1 MASQTVSGSR
11 VRFSLIWKI
20 TLPFVF
26 LSMVLGL
33 GATYLVNTFLSQE
46 EADRF
51 VRQLVDSGQQAKDAL
66 VRVEIDLLGLERL
79 VANTAG
85 VAEATALGDAEDL
98 RARVLPQVLN
108 AREDVLAILDLN
120 GTSVLTIRHQPGGA
134 AESYDA
140 LRGETYYAEWALVQ
154 DVLQGVADPVVGDK
168 HAGLEALVLGDQV
181 SYVFWVAGPLIDAQE
196 RFVGAV
202 LVGRYLDRLTAETA
216 VEAGANVSIYTSSGG
231 QVVSTT
237 LEPEETETLTLSRES
252 LNLALSP
259 EQASSPLRSVNV
271 ARSEYWEVLT
281 PFSVRQGTEV
291 IGAMGISLVRLPL
304 ASQQADTIPMAVR
317 LGAVALVLVVLIGLL
332 ISTSI
337 TRPIVRLVEASTDV
351 ALGKLDTRVPEA
363 GTDEIGA
370 LARTFNQ
377 MVAELREGSI
387 YRDLLGRSVTPEV
400 RDRLRTSFS
409 DGALLLKGQ
418 RVQATILFADFRGY
432 TAMAEKADPAEIMKT
447 LNDYFAG
454 VVPVI
459 SLHGGVV
466 NKFDGDSVM
475 AFFGILPQYLPPKVS
490 ALQATHAGVALLE
503 YLGRL
508 NSRRSRRGLP
518 AFEMGIGIS
527 TGTVIAGGLG
537 SQERVHYTV
546 VGDTVNIAQ
555 RIQGISRQLGGTA
568 LVISEDTY
576 RNLGN
581 IRRQFNFGRKGAAQ
595 LKGKLKEVMV
605 HEVLSR
611 TTALIGRK
619 EVDQTVEQYTGSW
632 THLAEDLTQHLRRK

>member
-1 MASQTVSGSR
+1 
-11 VRFSLIWKI
+11 
-20 TLPFVF
+20 
-26 LSMVLGL
+26 
-33 GATYLVNTFLSQE
+33 
-46 EADRF
+46 
-51 VRQLVDSGQQAKDAL
+51 VRQLVEAPAGQDAL

-85 VAEATALGDAEDL
+85 VAESAAIGDAEDL

-140 LRGETYYAEWALVQ
+140 LRGESYYAEWALVQ

-202 LVGRYLDRLTAETA
+202 LVGRYLDRLTAEAA
-216 VEAGANVSIYTSSGG
+216 VEAGANISIYALSGG
-231 QVVSTT
+231 QWSAPPGAD
-237 LEPEETETLTLSRES
+237 ENLTLAPES
-252 LNLALSP
+252 LKLSLSP

-490 ALQATHAGVALLE
+490 SRQATHAGVALLE

-508 NSRRSRRGLP
+508 NARRSRRGLP

-581 IRRQFNFGRKGAAQ
+581 IRRQFDFGRKGAAQ

-605 HEVLSR
+605 YEVLSR

-619 EVDQTVEQYTGSW
+619 EVEQTVEHYTGSW
-632 THLAEDLTQHLRRK
+632 THLAEDITQHLRRK

>member
-1 MASQTVSGSR
+1 
-11 VRFSLIWKI
+11 
-20 TLPFVF
+20 
-26 LSMVLGL
+26 
-33 GATYLVNTFLSQE
+33 
-46 EADRF
+46 
-51 VRQLVDSGQQAKDAL
+51 
-66 VRVEIDLLGLERL
+66 
-79 VANTAG
+79 
-85 VAEATALGDAEDL
+85 
-98 RARVLPQVLN
+98 
-108 AREDVLAILDLN
+108 
-120 GTSVLTIRHQPGGA
+120 
-134 AESYDA
+134 
-140 LRGETYYAEWALVQ
+140 
-154 DVLQGVADPVVGDK
+154 
-168 HAGLEALVLGDQV
+168 
-181 SYVFWVAGPLIDAQE
+181 
-196 RFVGAV
+196 
-202 LVGRYLDRLTAETA
+202 
-216 VEAGANVSIYTSSGG
+216 
-231 QVVSTT
+231 
-237 LEPEETETLTLSRES
+237 
-252 LNLALSP
+252 
-259 EQASSPLRSVNV
+259 
-271 ARSEYWEVLT
+271 
-281 PFSVRQGTEV
+281 
-291 IGAMGISLVRLPL
+291 
-304 ASQQADTIPMAVR
+304 
-317 LGAVALVLVVLIGLL
+317 
-332 ISTSI
+332 
-337 TRPIVRLVEASTDV
+337 
-351 ALGKLDTRVPEA
+351 
-363 GTDEIGA
+363 
-370 LARTFNQ
+370 

-418 RVQATILFADFRGY
+418 RVQATVLFADFRGY

-475 AFFGILPQYLPPKVS
+475 AFFGILPQYLPPRVS

-508 NSRRSRRGLP
+508 NARRSRRGLP

-595 LKGKLKEVMV
+595 LKGKQKEVMV
-605 HEVLSR
+605 YEVLSR

-619 EVDQTVEQYTGSW
+619 ELDQTVEHYTGSW
-632 THLAEDLTQHLRRK
+632 THLAEDITQHLRRK